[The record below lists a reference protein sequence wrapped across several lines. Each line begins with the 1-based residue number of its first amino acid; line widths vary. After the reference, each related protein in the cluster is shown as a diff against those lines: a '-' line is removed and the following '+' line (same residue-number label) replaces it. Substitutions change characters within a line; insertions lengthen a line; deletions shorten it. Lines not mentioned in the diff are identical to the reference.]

1 MDVTKILREVYEH
14 SLDGIV
20 IADKD
25 TVIVHCNPAYEAIT
39 GYSRDELVGRKTN
52 IVRSGLTPP
61 EVFKD
66 MWGQLGTRGRWVG
79 EVINRHKD
87 GSLWYS
93 FLSITRIT
101 DEDGNVVAYVGI
113 ARDITR
119 RKEMEQQLRQNLAEI
134 QSARE
139 LADAQATRL
148 RALLDSVDEAI
159 IMFDTEGT
167 CVVANHQVRSILG
180 LPAEEVVGQSM
191 HQLHSQALR
200 VLGTGG
206 AFRWNPGPEGGP
218 PIDLE
223 TNVIETREERPR
235 VLHEFAAPVQDADG
249 RVIGRIY
256 VYRDITKETE
266 LDRMKT
272 EFIATV
278 SHELRTP
285 MTSIKG
291 SLGLVLGGAA
301 GELPGEARDLLTIAL
316 NNTDRLIR
324 LINDIL
330 DISRL
335 EAGKMEIRRAPV
347 RVADAVRRAVE
358 EMEGFARQRSIT
370 ITTDVP
376 EDLPRVMA
384 DSDRLHQVLD
394 NLLSNAVKF
403 SPQGSEVRV
412 RARAEK
418 GVVRFDVIDHG
429 PGIPPEHTKAIFDRF
444 YRVDN
449 AASRKTGG
457 TGLGLA
463 ICRAIVEEHDG
474 EIWVESTV
482 GKGSTFSFTM
492 PVEASESEAALP
504 VNVNARTVLVVD
516 DEPDIVRVIT
526 RSLERA
532 GFQAVGAT
540 SSEQALEIARSRH
553 IDAITLDLMMPGEN
567 GEAVLRRLKEDPA
580 TRDIPVIV
588 VSAYCDGR
596 EAELIARGAAC
607 VVTKP
612 IDEAQLLACLR
623 DVLGE
628 SHQLRPQPS
637 ILVVDDDPDVQRVL
651 GVMLERAGYVVRYAR
666 DGQEA
671 FRMIMAERPDLLIL
685 DLMMPNLDGFQL
697 VRVLR
702 QRRWTQQIP
711 LLVLT
716 ALDLTEGEKTLLQLG
731 PTYHMT
737 KGPLVQEQVLKRV
750 RELLKPAS
758 DSQPRT

>member
-1 MDVTKILREVYEH
+1 MDVTKILQEVYWH

-25 TVIVHCNPAYEAIT
+25 TYIIDVNPAYELIT
-39 GYSRDELVGRKTN
+39 GYSRSELIGRKTN

-61 EVFKD
+61 EVYRE
-66 MWGQLGTRGRWVG
+66 MWSQLRTRGRWVG
-79 EVINRHKD
+79 EFINRHKN
-87 GSLWYS
+87 GNLWYS
-93 FLSITRIT
+93 FVSITRIV
-101 DEDGNVVAYVGI
+101 DEGGSVVAYVGI
-113 ARDITR
+113 ARDISA
-119 RKEMEQQLRQNLAEI
+119 RKQMEQQLRQNLKEI

-148 RALLDSVDEAI
+148 RALLDSVGEAI
-159 IMFDTEGT
+159 IMFDTQGI
-167 CVVANHQVRSILG
+167 CVVANHQAGDMLG
-180 LPAEEVVGQSM
+180 LAAEEIVGRSV
-191 HQLHSQALR
+191 HELHSLTLR
-200 VLGTGG
+200 SLGASG
-206 AFRWNPGPEGGP
+206 AFLWNPGPDGGP
-218 PIDLE
+218 PIELE
-223 TNVIETREERPR
+223 TTVIETREERPR
-235 VLHEFAAPVQDADG
+235 VFHEFAAPVQDDAG

-301 GELPGEARDLLTIAL
+301 GDIPAEARDLLTIAR

-335 EAGKMEIRRAPV
+335 EAGKMEIRPAPV
-347 RVADAVRRAVE
+347 RVDEAVRRAVQ
-358 EMEGFARQRSIT
+358 EMAGFARQRAIELK
-370 ITTDVP
+370 TDVP
-376 EDLPRVMA
+376 EGLPRVMA
-384 DSDRLHQVLD
+384 DSDRLQQVLD

-403 SPQGSEVRV
+403 SPKGSEVLV
-412 RARAEK
+412 RARAEE

-429 PGIPPEHTKAIFDRF
+429 PGIPPEQTTAIFDRF
-444 YRVDN
+444 YQVDN

-463 ICRAIVEEHDG
+463 ICRGIVEEHG
-474 EIWVESTV
+474 GRIWVESTV
-482 GKGSTFSFTM
+482 GKGSTFSFTL
-492 PVEASESEAALP
+492 PVEPPEPEIPLP
-504 VNVNARTVLVVD
+504 LNVNARTVLVVD
-516 DEPDIVRVIT
+516 DDPDIVRLIML
-526 RSLERA
+526 SLEQE
-532 GFQAVGAT
+532 GIQAVGAT
-540 SSEQALEIARSRH
+540 SGAQALEIARSRH
-553 IDAITLDLMMPGEN
+553 IDAITLDLMMPGED
-567 GEAVLRRLKEDPA
+567 GVSVIHRLKEDPA
-580 TRDIPVIV
+580 TRDIPVVV
-588 VSAYCDGR
+588 VSAYTGGKER
-596 EAELIARGAAC
+596 ELKATGVAD
-607 VVTKP
+607 VVAKP
-612 IDEAQLLACLR
+612 IDEARLLSSIR
-623 DVLGE
+623 GVLGDRRDG
-628 SHQLRPQPS
+628 SPQPS
-637 ILVVDDDPDVQRVL
+637 ILVVDDDPDVRRIVS
-651 GVMLERAGYVVRYAR
+651 VILERSGYSVRTAH

-697 VRVLR
+697 VRLLR

-731 PTYHMT
+731 PTSHLT
-737 KGPLVQEQVLKRV
+737 KGPQIQEEVVARV
-750 RELLKPAS
+750 RALLAK
-758 DSQPRT
+758 R